1 MVLPTSKRNP
11 HAARAVFFLDPDN
24 PGETRKPEEVIRGSG
39 GWKSPPARSR
49 GQSPWWRLGDNKSP
63 QNWGLGQ
70 SPQNLNRF

>member
-39 GWKSPPARSR
+39 GWKFPSPREIQGAEPLVEVR
-49 GQSPWWRLGDNKSP
+49 GQ
-63 QNWGLGQ
+63 
-70 SPQNLNRF
+70 